1 MAGVCKAW
9 RETVRD
15 CVAELRL
22 GQGMAGGL
30 PVSTDCQLSWARLF
44 LSARSVTLQG
54 GNATDELMLEVAR
67 HLSSSLQS
75 LQLRSCDLVT
85 NMGVSMVAWRCREL
99 TTVCLHQCRAL
110 TAATLAVLL
119 RALPRLRELSIIE
132 CPRIL
137 RRLSLKTRSGLQ
149 EHCGVRRLHIAS
161 AYYRIQTADLQ
172 ALLAA
177 MPRIEQLILEDVP
190 CVVHVV
196 PCVAT
201 YLRILQLCTTKKRT
215 MISNAGLE
223 ASQGLPIC
231 HAFGSSSCK
240 QRLELMLR
248 SLSLYCGTLRP
259 STLLTIGGLDLD
271 ELRMDLSEQMV
282 KDGRLAL
289 LVTSILKRYASQA
302 KLQGWTSVDHALP
315 HLTPLMVTFS
325 NISSSCLDHIVTE
338 VLRLP
343 YLTFACFL
351 ERNACVVPWMSESL
365 AEDLALKILEGRTVL
380 AWSYTAHTAAH
391 RAALAKAEAE
401 LFNLQCKMLGREL
414 TSIH

>member
-22 GQGMAGGL
+22 GQGMAGGS

-44 LSARSVTLQG
+44 LSARSVSLQG
-54 GNATDELMLEVAR
+54 GDVTDELMLKVAR
-67 HLSSSLQS
+67 HLKSSLQS

-85 NMGVSMVAWRCREL
+85 NMGVGMVAWRCREL
-99 TTVCLHQCRAL
+99 TTVCVHHCREL

-137 RRLSLKTRSGLQ
+137 RRQSLTTRTGLQ
-149 EHCGVRRLHIAS
+149 EHCGIRRLHIAS
-161 AYYRIQTADLQ
+161 ASYRVQTADLQ

-196 PCVAT
+196 PCAAP
-201 YLRILQLCTTKKRT
+201 YLRTLQLCTTKKRT
-215 MISNAGLE
+215 VISNAGLE
-223 ASQGLPIC
+223 VLSTC
-231 HAFGSSSCK
+231 
-240 QRLELMLR
+240 RMLR
-248 SLSLYCGTLRP
+248 SLSLSCGTLRP
-259 STLLTIGGLDLD
+259 STLSIIGGLDLD

-302 KLQGWTSVDHALP
+302 KVQGWTSIDHALP
-315 HLTPLMVTFS
+315 QLTPLMVTFS
-325 NISSSCLDHIVTE
+325 DICSSCLDHIVKE

-351 ERNACVVPWMSESL
+351 ECNSCIVPWMSKSI
-365 AEDLALKILEGRTVL
+365 AEALALKILDGRTVL
-380 AWSYTAHTAAH
+380 ARSYTAHTAAH

-401 LFNLQCKMLGREL
+401 LFHLQCKMLGREL
-414 TSIH
+414 TRIH